1 MPFQLI
7 EKGYENWRV
16 ELKFIHHHISGDK
29 TGTSKWKWADTFIS
43 MDDTNRRLYLK
54 YQNTKNDKLREWVE
68 MDAAPAGVWLEE
80 RRLTDENYRTFK
92 SDDWD

>member
-1 MPFQLI
+1 
-7 EKGYENWRV
+7 
-16 ELKFIHHHISGDK
+16 
-29 TGTSKWKWADTFIS
+29 